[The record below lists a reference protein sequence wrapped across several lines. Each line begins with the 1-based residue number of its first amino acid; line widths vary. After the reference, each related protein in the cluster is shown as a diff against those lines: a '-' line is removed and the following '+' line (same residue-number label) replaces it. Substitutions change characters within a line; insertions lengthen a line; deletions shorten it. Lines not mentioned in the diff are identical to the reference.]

1 MVAVVT
7 MVTLM
12 TLDAMVPAMNIVNTA
27 ASVYV
32 VPSAT
37 VSRHLRRR
45 IIIIGGWEIEIR
57 PRAFV
62 VIVVVGV
69 ERRLGV
75 VGTTAVASDNHNVIV
90 VAVV

>member
-1 MVAVVT
+1 

-12 TLDAMVPAMNIVNTA
+12 TLVTLDAMVPAMNIVNTA

-62 VIVVVGV
+62 VVVIGV

-75 VGTTAVASDNHNVIV
+75 VGTTAVAFDNHNVIV